1 MNRLFA
7 VLEHV
12 LGGFLGFSII
22 DGFLYYLPFVN
33 YLESGYRV
41 LLIIFV
47 AIFSFLAYKERIKI
61 IKLKR
66 ENEEIK
72 TKIYR
77 EKLHR
82 EEFKTEAEKLLNND

>member
-1 MNRLFA
+1 MNKIFA
-7 VLEHV
+7 VLEHI
-12 LGGFLGFSII
+12 LSGFLGFSII

-33 YLESGYRV
+33 YLESGYRI
-41 LLIIFV
+41 LLIIIV
-47 AIFSFLAYKERIKI
+47 AIFSVFSYKERVKI

-72 TKIYR
+72 TKIYQ

-82 EEFKTEAEKLLNND
+82 EEFKTEAERLINND